1 MRLGEAARAAGIAGL
16 VDLVPTFRSLMV
28 HYDPTV
34 TSRRAVE
41 QSLRGLLTE
50 AAAAPP
56 AGRLWEFPVLYGGE
70 AGPDLEDVAKRTGL
84 TPERVVELHA
94 GTTYEARSEG
104 HTSELQ
110 SLMRISYA

>member
-34 TSRRAVE
+34 TSRPAVE

-50 AAAAPP
+50 PAAAPP
-56 AGRLWEFPVLYGGE
+56 AGRLWEFPVLYGRE
-70 AGPDLEDVAKRTGL
+70 ARPDLHAVRTRPGLAPGRVREVAACPPYAARPVERQIGNACTC
-84 TPERVVELHA
+84 TP
-94 GTTYEARSEG
+94 
-104 HTSELQ
+104 
-110 SLMRISYA
+110 